1 MWQNLGESGRV
12 WEHRGEP
19 ENLGESG
26 RVWEKLGESGR
37 VCESVLTTR
46 ATRAQQR
53 GQELGKSWERA
64 GGELGESWARA
75 SETGGRLGTWNHL
88 VTTLE
93 SENEHFS

>member
-1 MWQNLGESGRV
+1 MWESLGESGRI
-12 WEHRGEP
+12 WE
-19 ENLGESG
+19 N
-26 RVWEKLGESGR
+26 LGESGR

-75 SETGGRLGTWNHL
+75 VQELGPLWGAKVSIL
-88 VTTLE
+88 LE
-93 SENEHFS
+93 ENAKKRKPVVA